1 MRLEHCIRRWLGL
14 SWHYVR
20 KAEEVDGRLVVRIEP
35 VEGRLPRCGHCGKPV
50 HRTKGHTRPREWR
63 DLKMRHLPL
72 VIAYTPRR
80 VVCPTCGVR
89 VAKVPWAERWS
100 RVTRSLARAVA
111 ELTRRTDLSTVAQ
124 QYGINWKT
132 VAGIL
137 RRVVEWGLAQR
148 RKRPLRILGID
159 EVSRKKGHKYLT
171 LVYDLEHGELVWVGK
186 DRTRET
192 VGAFAERILTTVQ
205 TLRLQKRHVLA
216 YLREALIAHR
226 TGQPA
231 PVLVPVGV

>member
-20 KAEEVDGRLVVRIEP
+20 KAEEVD
-35 VEGRLPRCGHCGKPV
+35 GRLPRCGHCGKPV

-72 VIAYTPRR
+72 VIACTP
-80 VVCPTCGVR
+80 
-89 VAKVPWAERWS
+89 
-100 RVTRSLARAVA
+100 
-111 ELTRRTDLSTVAQ
+111 
-124 QYGINWKT
+124 
-132 VAGIL
+132 

-171 LVYDLEHGELVWVGK
+171 LVYDLERGEWVWVGK
-186 DRTRET
+186 P
-192 VGAFAERILTTVQ
+192 FPP
-205 TLRLQKRHVLA
+205 
-216 YLREALIAHR
+216 EALHGLR
-226 TGQPA
+226 PDD
-231 PVLVPVGV
+231 P